1 MMTISITLI
10 FSMKDYNQCRVARCV
25 CVCVCVT
32 ELSSAASVGVLLQR
46 PPQRLY
52 RVFSAC
58 TGVCRNDENKLGT
71 SAVQLTSCRL

>member
-1 MMTISITLI
+1 MMMISITLI
-10 FSMKDYNQCRVARCV
+10 FSMKDYNAV

-32 ELSSAASVGVLLQR
+32 ELSSAASVGGVSLQR

>member
-1 MMTISITLI
+1 MMMISITLI
-10 FSMKDYNQCRVARCV
+10 FSMKDYNQRGVCV

-32 ELSSAASVGVLLQR
+32 ELSSPASVGVSLRR